1 MVTACYLFV
10 TYKKKER
17 DKTMYCYDYELE
29 MDYEKIIETYE
40 ETTRGDD
47 YVDFLQG

>member
-1 MVTACYLFV
+1 
-10 TYKKKER
+10 
-17 DKTMYCYDYELE
+17 MYCYDYELE

-47 YVDFLQG
+47 YGLDFLQG